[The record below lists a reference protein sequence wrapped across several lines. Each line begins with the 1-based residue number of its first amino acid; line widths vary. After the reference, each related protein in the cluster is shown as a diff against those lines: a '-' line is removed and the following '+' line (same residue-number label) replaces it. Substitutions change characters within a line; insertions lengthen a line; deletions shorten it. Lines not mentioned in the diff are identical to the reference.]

1 MKTGLRRNLA
11 KLSLLFGG
19 LLNTPQLLLQL
30 AKIQTFGIG
39 DDLGTGFGEG
49 PFKYYVIKEIGG

>member
-30 AKIQTFGIG
+30 TKIQRFGIG
-39 DDLGTGFGEG
+39 DDLGTGFG
-49 PFKYYVIKEIGG
+49 KQLTAL